1 MKGLS
6 WRLDV
11 TTARSSTSTEPE
23 FREPVALVELNTGKN
38 NNDAVGAIKFQMSK
52 KDLNDLVL
60 EVNKVQNVINDYLGT
75 SVTDD

>member
-1 MKGLS
+1 M
-6 WRLDV
+6 
-11 TTARSSTSTEPE
+11 
-23 FREPVALVELNTGKN
+23 ALVELNTGKN